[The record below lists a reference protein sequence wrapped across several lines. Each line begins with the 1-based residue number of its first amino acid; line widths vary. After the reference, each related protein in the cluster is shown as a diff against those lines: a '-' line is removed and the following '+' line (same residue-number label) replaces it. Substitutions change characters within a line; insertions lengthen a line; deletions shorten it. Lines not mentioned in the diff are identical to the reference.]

1 METFSLLRSIFNRS
15 FNMIDTNPKTE
26 RISTLLGV
34 VNGKIT
40 KRVIPQEISMEIA
53 DCGYRADEH
62 LPGEDR
68 NWRPFEGVWAG
79 EAPDSHY
86 WFHFFVEVPQEAGN
100 YRLNF
105 ETSDNQ
111 WKWDDCNNP
120 QMLVY
125 MDGEP
130 IQAFDWN
137 HRYLTMECGKHE
149 IYIYAHSGCWV
160 NEIWADESRSFL
172 LKATLTEVDLAVESL
187 YYDLK
192 VPFEAALCM
201 EEGDYNRE
209 RILNLLN
216 EALTLIDVR
225 EGSPDFAASVEEA
238 RRFMAEKFYG
248 EFCQKTDVKA
258 HFTGHAHIDVA
269 WLWPARQSR
278 EKAERTFTSMLH
290 LMETYPDLHFF
301 ASTPLLY
308 KWLKEERPSL
318 YKKIKEQ
325 VAGGRWGVDCATFV
339 EPDMNMPSGESLVR
353 QFLYGKT
360 FLQKEF
366 GRDSE
371 ILWVPDCFGFA
382 GTLPQIMKGFGV
394 KQLVT
399 TKLGWN
405 DTNQMPHD
413 SFIWR
418 GVDGSEVY
426 AYFMTAQDVPLHDGK
441 GNRKSFTTYS
451 SVATPSQTMGAWEGF
466 REKEILSDVHLAFG
480 YGDGGGGPSADQI
493 EYVERM
499 RHGIPGVPTAT
510 FSSVEDFISI
520 VQKKMEANRQICP
533 RWDGELYFELHRGV
547 YTTVARNKRFNRKTE
562 FALHNA
568 EWLAEAGVIWNQ
580 TEYPKAVFDTCWE
593 KTLEYQFHDIIP
605 GSSIGAVYEETDLGY
620 AEIARD
626 LAKVEE
632 AQKEGILAR
641 LPVGGT
647 LIWNHTPF
655 TQTAPILTETGCQIA
670 KDIPAYGYKVI
681 EEFTRNEPLH
691 VCKDGMENDF
701 IRVAFDEKFRIIS
714 LYDKEADR
722 ELIEEGKVANRLV
735 VYDDIPTYFEAWEI
749 RKQYRLKSYEVE
761 DVTAFEL
768 IEEGSRVG
776 VKVERHYLDSVICQ
790 TMWLYAH
797 SKMVEFETDID
808 WHCQR
813 ALLKAEFPL
822 DINTTQAICDA
833 PYGSVERSITQ
844 NTTWEQAKF
853 EVCAH
858 KYADLS
864 EGNYGV
870 ALLNDCKYGYSF
882 QPHLMELTLLRTAKH
897 PYPEADLCRHVM
909 RYAIYPHANHFYNS
923 DVVKEAYVFNNPL
936 QVQQVVAGD
945 GTLPRTHS
953 LVSSSVE
960 NVIVDT
966 VKQSEDGAT
975 MILRLYEASNTR
987 TKGSLSFGFP
997 VQKVMTCDMMEREEE
1012 NLTMADGRLEILMK
1026 PFEIKT
1032 LKVWID
1038 R

>member
-1 METFSLLRSIFNRS
+1 
-15 FNMIDTNPKTE
+15 MIDTNPKTE

-34 VNGKIT
+34 IGGKIT
-40 KRVIPQEISMEIA
+40 KRVIPQQFDMEIA
-53 DCGYRADEH
+53 DCGYRLSEN
-62 LPGEDR
+62 LPGDEIS
-68 NWRPFEGVWAG
+68 WRPFEGVWAG
-79 EAPDSHY
+79 EKPDSHY
-86 WFHFFVEVPQEAGN
+86 WFRFSVDIPNEEGN

-125 MDGEP
+125 MDGKP

-137 HRYLTMECGKHE
+137 HRYLIMESGHHE
-149 IYIYAHSGCWV
+149 VYIYAHSGCWV

-172 LKATLTEVDLAVESL
+172 LKATLTDVDLEVEGL
-187 YYDLK
+187 YYDIK

-201 EEGDYNRE
+201 EEGNYQRE

-225 EGSPDFAASVEEA
+225 DDSPDFDMSIVQA
-238 RRFMAEKFYG
+238 RKFMADKFYG
-248 EFCQKTDVKA
+248 EFCAKTDITA

-278 EKAERTFTSMLH
+278 EKAERTFTTMLQ
-290 LMETYPDLHFF
+290 LLEAYPKMHFF

-318 YKKIKEQ
+318 YAKIKER
-325 VAGGRWGVDCATFV
+325 VAEGRWGVDCATFV

-353 QFLYGKT
+353 QFLYGKS

-366 GRDSE
+366 GVDSE

-382 GTLPQIMKGFGV
+382 GTLPQIMKGCGV
-394 KQLVT
+394 NQLVT

-405 DTNQMPHD
+405 DTNKMPHD

-426 AYFMTAQDVPLHDGK
+426 AYFMTAQDVPLDDGK

-451 SVATPSQTMGAWEGF
+451 SIATPSQTIGAWEGF
-466 REKEILSDVHLAFG
+466 REKEFINDVHLAFG

-499 RHGIPGVPTAT
+499 SHGIPGVPTAKFT
-510 FSSVEDFISI
+510 SVEEFISI
-520 VQKKMEANRQICP
+520 IREHMDANRKISP

-547 YTTVARNKRFNRKTE
+547 YTTVAKNKRWNRKTE

-568 EWLAEAGVIWNQ
+568 EWLSVAGGIWSDSP
-580 TEYPKAVFDTCWE
+580 YPKDIFDECWE
-593 KTLEYQFHDIIP
+593 MALEYQFHDIIP
-605 GSSIGAVYEETDLGY
+605 GSSIRDVYEETDIGY
-620 AEIARD
+620 AKIASA
-626 LAKVEE
+626 LSNVANEQVT
-632 AQKEGILAR
+632 AILSK
-641 LPVGGT
+641 LSMTGT
-647 LIWNHTPF
+647 LVWNHTPF
-655 TQTAPILTETGCQIA
+655 VQTAPIVTESGCVIA
-670 KDIPAYGYKVI
+670 ENIPAYGYKI
-681 EEFTRNEPLH
+681 LENISLNSHLKISE
-691 VCKDGMENDF
+691 KSMENAY
-701 IRVAFDEKFRIIS
+701 IKVLFDDKFRIASI
-714 LYDKEADR
+714 YDKTEER
-722 ELIEEGKVANRLV
+722 EILPEGKVANRLV

-749 RKQYRLKSYEVE
+749 RKQYRLKSYEID
-761 DVTAFEL
+761 DVTSAEML
-768 IEEGSRVG
+768 EDGCRVG
-776 VKVERHYLDSVICQ
+776 LKVERHYMNSVIYQ
-790 TMWLYAH
+790 TIWLYEH
-797 SKMVEFETDID
+797 SKMIEFETDID
-808 WHCQR
+808 WTCQR
-813 ALLKAEFPL
+813 ALLKAEFPV

-870 ALLNDCKYGYSF
+870 AILNDCKYGYSF
-882 QPHLMELTLLRTAKH
+882 SPRLMELTLLRTAKH
-897 PYPEADLCRHVM
+897 PYPEADLCRHTM
-909 RYAIYPHANHFYNS
+909 RYALYPHQNNFYHS

-936 QVQQVVAGD
+936 TTQSVEKGD
-945 GTLPRTHS
+945 ATLPKENS
-953 LVSSSVE
+953 FISSSAE
-960 NVIVDT
+960 NIVVDT
-966 VKQSEDGAT
+966 IKQSEDGKSV
-975 MILRLYEASNTR
+975 IIRLYESSNTR
-987 TKGSLSFGFP
+987 SKGVLTFGFP
-997 VQKVMTCDMMEREEE
+997 IYRAVRCDMIEREES
-1012 NLTMADGRLEILMK
+1012 EITIEEGKLSITMK
-1026 PFEIKT
+1026 PFEIMT
-1032 LKVWID
+1032 LKIVID